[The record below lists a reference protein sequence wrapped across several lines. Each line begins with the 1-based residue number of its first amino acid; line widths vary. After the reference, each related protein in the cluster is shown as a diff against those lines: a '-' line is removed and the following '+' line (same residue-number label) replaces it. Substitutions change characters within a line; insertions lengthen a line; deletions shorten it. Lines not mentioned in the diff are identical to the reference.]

1 MLVFSLVCRRLGF
14 CPVLTFSSL
23 RWLRFAVIPLRC
35 QDSISRKP
43 SSNTSAPSFTHPTMY
58 ATRLQ
63 ASKRVALAYL
73 SVAMTIPFLLP
84 IRQTITQKNDVPMY
98 GYFGVGNAF
107 RI

>member
-1 MLVFSLVCRRLGF
+1 
-14 CPVLTFSSL
+14 
-23 RWLRFAVIPLRC
+23 
-35 QDSISRKP
+35 
-43 SSNTSAPSFTHPTMY
+43 MY

-73 SVAMTIPFLLP
+73 SVAMIIPFLLP